1 MSHHLPSSGAV
12 VGTLDN
18 AKQPLPPPPFL
29 DRVLTHPTPV
39 SVLSN
44 TDISIGMTFIALYH
58 YNRCAE
64 MPPLLGD
71 ILAGL

>member
-29 DRVLTHPTPV
+29 DRVLTHPPQCLFSQTQ
-39 SVLSN
+39 
-44 TDISIGMTFIALYH
+44 TF
-58 YNRCAE
+58 
-64 MPPLLGD
+64 PL
-71 ILAGL
+71 A